1 MFVTTPV
8 PTDRVTRGILTIR
21 GQRIM
26 LDADLA
32 DLYGV
37 TTRRL
42 NEQVKRNRARF
53 PRDFMYQLTAEEKAE
68 VVAKCDHLQRLKF
81 SPTLPY
87 AFTEHGALMLS
98 SVLNSPA
105 AVDVSL
111 QIVRV
116 FVRLRETIRSH
127 KELRRR
133 LATLEQKHDAQDA
146 QIQEIFAAIR
156 ALMQPPSGDA
166 KRRFGFRPAPPADP
180 GSPLSH
186 RAP

>member
-1 MFVTTPV
+1 MTTLV
-8 PTDRVTRGILTIR
+8 PADRVKRGILTIR
-21 GQRIM
+21 SQKVM

-42 NEQVKRNRARF
+42 NEQVKRNRERF
-53 PRDFMYQLTAEEKAE
+53 PADFMFQLTAEEKTE
-68 VVAKCDHLQRLKF
+68 VVAKCDHLRRLKF

-87 AFTEHGALMLS
+87 VFTEHGALMLS
-98 SVLNSPA
+98 SVLNSVA
-105 AVDVSL
+105 AAEVSL

-133 LATLEQKHDAQDA
+133 LAALEQKYEAQDS
-146 QIQEIFAAIR
+146 QIQEVFAAIR
-156 ALMQPPSGDA
+156 ALMAPLPGA
-166 KRRFGFRPAPPADP
+166 ARRRFGFRPLPD
-180 GSPLSH
+180 GTGE
-186 RAP
+186 

>member
-1 MFVTTPV
+1 VTTLV
-8 PTDRVTRGILTIR
+8 PTDRVQRGILTIR
-21 GQRIM
+21 GQKVM

-42 NEQVKRNRARF
+42 NEQVKRNRERF
-53 PRDFMYQLTAEEKAE
+53 PADFMLHLTAEEKTE
-68 VVAKCDHLQRLKF
+68 VVAKCDHLRRLKF

-87 AFTEHGALMLS
+87 AFTEHGALMLA

-105 AVDVSL
+105 AVEVSL
-111 QIVRV
+111 LIVRV

-133 LATLEQKHDAQDA
+133 LTALEQKYDAQDS

-156 ALMQPPSGDA
+156 GLMAPPLSVA
-166 KRRFGFRPAPPADP
+166 RRRIGFRPLPDEEA
-180 GSPLSH
+180 
-186 RAP
+186 R